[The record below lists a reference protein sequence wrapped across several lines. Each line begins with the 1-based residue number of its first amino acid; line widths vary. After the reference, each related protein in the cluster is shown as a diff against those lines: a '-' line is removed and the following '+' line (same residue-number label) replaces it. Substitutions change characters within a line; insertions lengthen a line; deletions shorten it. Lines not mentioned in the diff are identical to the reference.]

1 MIENLP
7 SYVSDAF
14 ILTTFLT
21 VGFLF
26 YAVRQTVSNTTAA
39 KILFALV
46 PLWLIFQ
53 AALASSGF
61 YLSVDVFPPRLP
73 FLAVIPAIVLIILL
87 FIFARKVFISRLP
100 LKTLTLLH
108 LIRIPV
114 EIVLLWL
121 FQNGQVPQLMT
132 FEGRNFDIF
141 AGISAPFVAYLT
153 FTRRTLSLQFLMVWN
168 IICLAL
174 LLNIVINAVLSA
186 PFPFQKFAF
195 DQPNIGVFYYP
206 FMWLPSFIV
215 PVILFGHLVSIRKIL
230 KGISEY
236 RKNKVK
242 VPEHSNRKEINL

>member
-7 SYVSDAF
+7 SYVSIAF

-26 YAVRQTVSNTTAA
+26 YAFRQTVSDTTAA

-46 PLWLIFQ
+46 PFWLVFQ
-53 AALASSGF
+53 AALASSRF

-87 FIFARKVFISRLP
+87 FIFARKDFISRLS

-108 LIRIPV
+108 VIRIPV

-132 FEGRNFDIF
+132 FEGRNFDILS
-141 AGISAPFVAYLT
+141 GLTAPIITWLAFRNGKTNRPLLIA
-153 FTRRTLSLQFLMVWN
+153 WN
-168 IICLAL
+168 IFAL
-174 LLNIVINAVLSA
+174 LLLINIVANAVLSIPSPFQQLA
-186 PFPFQKFAF
+186 FEQPNRAVLYFPF
-195 DQPNIGVFYYP
+195 V
-206 FMWLPSFIV
+206 WLPSVVV
-215 PVILFGHLVSIRKIL
+215 PVVLFCHLASLNILFSIDFK
-230 KGISEY
+230 S
-236 RKNKVK
+236 
-242 VPEHSNRKEINL
+242 

>member
-7 SYVSDAF
+7 GYVSIAF

-26 YAVRQTVSNTTAA
+26 YAVRQIVSDTTAA

-61 YLSVDVFPPRLP
+61 YLLVDVFPPRLP
-73 FLAVIPAIVLIILL
+73 LFAVIPALVLIILL
-87 FIFARKVFISRLP
+87 FIFARKDFISRIP

-108 LIRIPV
+108 VIRIPV

-132 FEGRNFDIF
+132 FEGRNFDILS
-141 AGISAPFVAYLT
+141 GLTAPIIAWLAFRNGKTNRPLLIA
-153 FTRRTLSLQFLMVWN
+153 WN
-168 IICLAL
+168 IFAL
-174 LLNIVINAVLSA
+174 LLLINIVANAVLSIPSPFQQLA
-186 PFPFQKFAF
+186 FEQPNRAVLNFPF
-195 DQPNIGVFYYP
+195 V
-206 FMWLPSFIV
+206 WLPSVVV
-215 PVILFGHLVSIRKIL
+215 PVVLFCHLASLNKLFSIDFK
-230 KGISEY
+230 S
-236 RKNKVK
+236 
-242 VPEHSNRKEINL
+242 